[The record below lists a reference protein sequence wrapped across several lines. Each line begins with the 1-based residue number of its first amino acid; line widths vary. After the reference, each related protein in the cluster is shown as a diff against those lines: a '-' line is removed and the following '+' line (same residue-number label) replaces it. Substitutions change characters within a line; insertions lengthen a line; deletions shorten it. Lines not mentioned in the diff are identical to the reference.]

1 MESSWLSFLRIDIDL
16 GIAGRGDEMIDCE
29 MLTPGRPSEKYSP
42 FASWQRLLMYRAL
55 FFCAA
60 CVTALAWASPGGA
73 QEDHYYSL
81 VSVDV
86 TNAEFA
92 DDNAL
97 RDHDGTIRLSILR
110 VPVSGP
116 IAYAVSQVTL
126 NCASL
131 KNQLISEI
139 SYTSDGKQTVLP
151 GEAEATAI
159 KPGTLGDVLK
169 RYICDGL
176 DPYPRSKSIK
186 GLQAAISKTQD
197 LIAAE
202 KNK

>member
-1 MESSWLSFLRIDIDL
+1 MN
-16 GIAGRGDEMIDCE
+16 
-29 MLTPGRPSEKYSP
+29 
-42 FASWQRLLMYRAL
+42 RAL

-60 CVTALAWASPGGA
+60 CVTVLASTPPGRA

-81 VSVDV
+81 ISVD
-86 TNAEFA
+86 TNNAEFA

-110 VPVSGP
+110 VPASGP
-116 IAYAVSQVTL
+116 IAYALSDVTL

-131 KNQLISEI
+131 KNQLISEVN
-139 SYTSDGKQTVLP
+139 YGSDGKQTVLP
-151 GEAEATAI
+151 GEADATAI
-159 KPGTLGDVLK
+159 KPGTIGDVLK

-186 GLQAAISKTQD
+186 GLKAVFSKAQD

>member
-1 MESSWLSFLRIDIDL
+1 M
-16 GIAGRGDEMIDCE
+16 
-29 MLTPGRPSEKYSP
+29 T
-42 FASWQRLLMYRAL
+42 RAL
-55 FFCAA
+55 FFCAFCLA
-60 CVTALAWASPGGA
+60 VPALTAPGRA

-81 VSVDV
+81 ISVDT

-92 DDNAL
+92 DDNAK
-97 RDHDGTIRLSILR
+97 RAADGSIRLSILR
-110 VPVSGP
+110 VPQSGP
-116 IAYAVSQVTL
+116 IAYTITQVTL

-131 KNQLISEI
+131 KNQIISAADY
-139 SYTSDGKQTVLP
+139 SSDGKQTPQP
-151 GEAEATAI
+151 GEGEATAI

-169 RYICDGL
+169 HYICDGL

-186 GLQAAISKTQD
+186 GLQAALSKTQD